1 MQLEQLIE
9 MKILIEFF
17 FRIYFRIDNNT
28 FYDQTTDGTQFNVN
42 IKLLFVLFMMK
53 YVGFILINYLY
64 KFKWSFVW
72 FVIQLMN
79 IGEKTH

>member
-42 IKLLFVLFMMK
+42 IKLLFVLFNHDEIRRF
-53 YVGFILINYLY
+53 YFN
-64 KFKWSFVW
+64 
-72 FVIQLMN
+72 
-79 IGEKTH
+79 